1 MKLFI
6 RHKRS
11 AQHTDRKWF
20 SCTISQEKYPNKYS
34 NIVKVQRLKRITEDT
49 MKIMGWEKMC
59 TKCQNLGRNPREKHT
74 RCHDKSIKMQ
84 RCVYGR
90 ETEASLKPIEILT
103 GWAIARSAS
112 GKTAL
117 VLDVRISLSTHF
129 TLKIWNLRKICR
141 KIIFPKS
148 VSKHACIIHW

>member
-1 MKLFI
+1 
-6 RHKRS
+6 
-11 AQHTDRKWF
+11 
-20 SCTISQEKYPNKYS
+20 
-34 NIVKVQRLKRITEDT
+34 
-49 MKIMGWEKMC
+49 MKIMGWEDMC

-90 ETEASLKPIEILT
+90 EREASLKPIEILT
-103 GWAIARSAS
+103 GWAIARSAY

-129 TLKIWNLRKICR
+129 TLKIWNLGKICR

-148 VSKHACIIHW
+148 VLEHACIIHW

>member
-1 MKLFI
+1 MQLFI

-11 AQHTDRKWF
+11 AQHTDKKGF

-34 NIVKVQRLKRITEDT
+34 NILKAQRLKRIMEDT
-49 MKIMGWEKMC
+49 MKIMRWEEMC
-59 TKCQNLGRNPREKHT
+59 TKCQNLGRNPWEKHT

-90 ETEASLKPIEILT
+90 EREASLKPIEILT
-103 GWAIARSAS
+103 GWAIARSAY

-117 VLDVRISLSTHF
+117 VLDVRISPSTHF

-148 VSKHACIIHW
+148 VSEHACIIHW